1 MEVSYIIE
9 QMEIF
14 LKQYYPKGTD
24 KNYFVIDFMDI
35 AKFNPDIAE
44 YFLNN
49 PDNFEKIMQLSWKV
63 YDSEII
69 PELGLK
75 NIPNIQERTPNK
87 ILKND
92 LNKLLT
98 LKGLISQKSELY
110 AKAQN
115 IKFECPNCGNII
127 VVIQEREYKEP
138 TKCGCGRKGKF
149 REIEQKM
156 IDLFDFSIE
165 SLPESITQ
173 NETPRII
180 DCYIEGN
187 LCEKEQLL
195 YAGARFKF
203 VGYLEKY
210 MKYVNRI
217 KSPYYYYKFKVIH
230 FENLDEFE
238 YDTKITPEE
247 EQLFEA
253 IKNHPHPHK
262 FLREILFPHHIGD
275 DYAIEAAICQ
285 QFCGRR
291 TETGNRDTIHIL
303 FVGDAGTGKTDI
315 AQRASYLN
323 PINRFASG
331 TELSA
336 IGLIAAVERDKNT
349 DRWVMKAG
357 LLPRCNGGCV
367 CIDELEKT
375 NDSVKASLHTA
386 LESGFSVIN
395 KASISA
401 KVVTETAIV
410 ATSNP
415 ISGNFCE
422 KVSEKTVKLADTIL
436 DRMDLIFLFHDK
448 INEKHDEAVSLYV
461 LNRYTY
467 DDENPTLVKKPTTL
481 LKNQYT
487 FSWNNNTYSYI
498 TIRKYIYN
506 IKKKEKLYNIKQSK
520 RLCTHIHRWY
530 KEIRQASTYA
540 GWEGKKV
547 TPRLV
552 ESLIRFARAL
562 TRMKMKD
569 TITIHELRDALEM
582 FNFVYKWDKV
592 PEEYIN
598 I

>member
-187 LCEKEQLL
+187 LCEKEQ
-195 YAGARFKF
+195 
-203 VGYLEKY
+203 
-210 MKYVNRI
+210 
-217 KSPYYYYKFKVIH
+217 
-230 FENLDEFE
+230 
-238 YDTKITPEE
+238 
-247 EQLFEA
+247 
-253 IKNHPHPHK
+253 
-262 FLREILFPHHIGD
+262 
-275 DYAIEAAICQ
+275 
-285 QFCGRR
+285 
-291 TETGNRDTIHIL
+291 
-303 FVGDAGTGKTDI
+303 
-315 AQRASYLN
+315 
-323 PINRFASG
+323 
-331 TELSA
+331 
-336 IGLIAAVERDKNT
+336 
-349 DRWVMKAG
+349 
-357 LLPRCNGGCV
+357 
-367 CIDELEKT
+367 
-375 NDSVKASLHTA
+375 
-386 LESGFSVIN
+386 
-395 KASISA
+395 
-401 KVVTETAIV
+401 
-410 ATSNP
+410 
-415 ISGNFCE
+415 
-422 KVSEKTVKLADTIL
+422 
-436 DRMDLIFLFHDK
+436 
-448 INEKHDEAVSLYV
+448 
-461 LNRYTY
+461 
-467 DDENPTLVKKPTTL
+467 
-481 LKNQYT
+481 
-487 FSWNNNTYSYI
+487 
-498 TIRKYIYN
+498 
-506 IKKKEKLYNIKQSK
+506 
-520 RLCTHIHRWY
+520 
-530 KEIRQASTYA
+530 
-540 GWEGKKV
+540 
-547 TPRLV
+547 
-552 ESLIRFARAL
+552 
-562 TRMKMKD
+562 
-569 TITIHELRDALEM
+569 
-582 FNFVYKWDKV
+582 
-592 PEEYIN
+592 
-598 I
+598 